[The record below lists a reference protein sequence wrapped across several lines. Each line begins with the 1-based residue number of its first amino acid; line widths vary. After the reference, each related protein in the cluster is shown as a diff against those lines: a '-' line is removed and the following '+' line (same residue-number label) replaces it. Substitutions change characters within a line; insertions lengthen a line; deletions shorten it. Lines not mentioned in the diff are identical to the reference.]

1 MQQVLRKESHKRDPM
16 EKRSL
21 DSLIKGLK
29 CIRGKTSRNQLV
41 LLKNKD
47 EEEEDYHPSSH
58 HHNAIQNR
66 SGLFIAKRSHENRFR
81 LFS

>member
-29 CIRGKTSRNQLV
+29 CIRGKTSDNQPV

-66 SGLFIAKRSHENRFR
+66 SGLFITYQSRQNCFRS
-81 LFS
+81 FS